1 MSPTRSRFLA
11 LGVLVGA
18 AALLG
23 VGVWLGHD
31 SPSGIL
37 LLIVGIMLAL
47 LGLRAY
53 FRDPTRRAG
62 TLIFAACL
70 AVVMG
75 ALAVYLG
82 WKPWREY
89 ATSDPEPQPI
99 SVRQLIE
106 QGYGDN
112 RHVLLKDFAF
122 CSGYV

>member
-11 LGVLVGA
+11 MCILVGA

-23 VGVWLGHD
+23 VGVRLGSD

-37 LLIVGIMLAL
+37 LLIVGLMEAL

-53 FRDPTRRAG
+53 FRDPARRAE

-70 AVVMG
+70 AAVTG
-75 ALAVYLG
+75 ALALYFV

-106 QGYGDN
+106 QGYGD
-112 RHVLLKDFAF
+112 
-122 CSGYV
+122 